1 MALDLSPPELGKFIS
16 AYKALDFIE
25 SGMKLGLGTGSTA
38 AWLVKLLAYEIN
50 NNGLVISACATSSE
64 TTKLAES
71 LDIKISQ
78 LDELGQLDL
87 AIDGADEF
95 DQNLNLIK
103 GGGAALLQEKIVE
116 TAADKLV
123 IITDASKQVNDLGSF
138 DLPVEVVKFGWETT
152 KRLIENVLID
162 QDVDCRIVTR
172 RKNASPV
179 ITDENHYILDLKLN
193 RIGNPE
199 KLSQSLLN
207 IAGVVE
213 TGLFLNMT
221 DSIIMGDA
229 TGLARVKSNGAS
241 EWDDT
246 NYDIKELSELI
257 ANIKNI

>member
-1 MALDLSPPELGKFIS
+1 
-16 AYKALDFIE
+16 
-25 SGMKLGLGTGSTA
+25 
-38 AWLVKLLAYEIN
+38 
-50 NNGLVISACATSSE
+50 
-64 TTKLAES
+64 
-71 LDIKISQ
+71 
-78 LDELGQLDL
+78 
-87 AIDGADEF
+87 
-95 DQNLNLIK
+95 
-103 GGGAALLQEKIVE
+103 
-116 TAADKLV
+116 
-123 IITDASKQVNDLGSF
+123 VNDLGSF

-246 NYDIKELSELI
+246 NYDIKELSEFI

>member
-1 MALDLSPPELGKFIS
+1 MLHGQNYIGNTL
-16 AYKALDFIE
+16 
-25 SGMKLGLGTGSTA
+25 T
-38 AWLVKLLAYEIN
+38 
-50 NNGLVISACATSSE
+50 SE
-64 TTKLAES
+64 TNKSFKTFNPILNKKNEFNFYEASKKEILDAVNLAQNAFQKYKLTSGKARASFLE
-71 LDIKISQ
+71 
-78 LDELGQLDL
+78 
-87 AIDGADEF
+87 AIVEEI
-95 DQNLNLIK
+95 LLI
-103 GGGAALLQEKIVE
+103 QEKIVE

-123 IITDASKQVNDLGSF
+123 IITDASKQVNDLGAF

-152 KRLIENVLID
+152 KRLIKNVLID

-246 NYDIKELSELI
+246 NYDIKELSEFI
-257 ANIKNI
+257 TNIKNI

>member
-1 MALDLSPPELGKFIS
+1 M
-16 AYKALDFIE
+16 
-25 SGMKLGLGTGSTA
+25 
-38 AWLVKLLAYEIN
+38 
-50 NNGLVISACATSSE
+50 
-64 TTKLAES
+64 
-71 LDIKISQ
+71 
-78 LDELGQLDL
+78 
-87 AIDGADEF
+87 
-95 DQNLNLIK
+95 
-103 GGGAALLQEKIVE
+103 
-116 TAADKLV
+116 
-123 IITDASKQVNDLGSF
+123 NDLGAF

-152 KRLIENVLID
+152 KRLIKNVLID

-172 RKNASPV
+172 RRNASPV

-241 EWDDT
+241 KWDDT
-246 NYDIKELSELI
+246 NYDIKELSEFI
-257 ANIKNI
+257 TNIKNI

>member
-1 MALDLSPPELGKFIS
+1 
-16 AYKALDFIE
+16 
-25 SGMKLGLGTGSTA
+25 
-38 AWLVKLLAYEIN
+38 
-50 NNGLVISACATSSE
+50 
-64 TTKLAES
+64 
-71 LDIKISQ
+71 
-78 LDELGQLDL
+78 
-87 AIDGADEF
+87 
-95 DQNLNLIK
+95 
-103 GGGAALLQEKIVE
+103 
-116 TAADKLV
+116 
-123 IITDASKQVNDLGSF
+123 VNDLGSF

-193 RIGNPE
+193 RIGNHE

-241 EWDDT
+241 KWDDT
-246 NYDIKELSELI
+246 NYDIEELSEFI
-257 ANIKNI
+257 AIIKNI